1 MGSAADDDCCPV
13 PLLAGEGTGAAGGAT
28 GEDAEGLGAGAGE
41 LLAGCAA
48 CLLLLLL
55 PL

>member
-1 MGSAADDDCCPV
+1 MGSATDDDFGPV
-13 PLLAGEGTGAAGGAT
+13 PLFAGEAATGAAGEETA
-28 GEDAEGLGAGAGE
+28 GLAAGAGE

-48 CLLLLLL
+48 CLLLP